1 MKMARLDPGIQATTC
16 DVAIIG
22 SGLAGLIAA
31 WACRQ
36 SGLDVVQISPALG
49 EPDGRTTALLQD
61 SIDYLD
67 QLNLW
72 ENMKAEAFPLK
83 TMRIIDATNRLIRA
97 PQVDFVCQEVDLE
110 AFGYN
115 IENRRLAERIS
126 ADLTGLQGYSRIED
140 TLDGLQVED
149 GGGVVLQTTSGKTV
163 RAKTVI
169 GADGRNSPVRQHLD
183 IDVRQWQYPQ
193 IALVGNFSHTL
204 PHNDVSTE
212 FHTETGPFTLVP
224 LGQNRSSLVCV
235 VAPAQAERL
244 QAMDSAALNLILE
257 ERMQSVLGKVIL
269 ESPLKGFPLSGMVAK
284 RFGKGPIVLVGEAA
298 HIFPPIGAQGLNLGL
313 RDIREAVTQISRA
326 ISADAKN
333 PSGNPATGRIGENY
347 HSARSSDINT
357 RTASVDLLNRSLL
370 SGFLAVQMVRSAGLY
385 TLGSLSPLRRLMM
398 REGVAPGMA
407 ARSFRSRIDKKLR
420 PATEV

>member
-1 MKMARLDPGIQATTC
+1 MDKSDSVISAKTH
-16 DVAIIG
+16 DVAVIG

-36 SGLDVVQISPALG
+36 SGLEVVQISPAMA

-67 QLNLW
+67 QLDLWKNL
-72 ENMKAEAFPLK
+72 KAEAFPLK

-97 PQVDFVCQEVDLE
+97 PQVDFRCQEVDLE

-115 IENRRLAERIS
+115 IENKRLAEQIS
-126 ADLTGLQGYSRIED
+126 AGLADLAGYHRIED
-140 TLDGLQVED
+140 TLSDLEIEADGDVSLK
-149 GGGVVLQTTSGKTV
+149 TTSGIVV

-235 VAPAQAERL
+235 VDPAQAERL
-244 QAMDSAALNLILE
+244 QAMEPGKLNRLLE
-257 ERMQSVLGKVIL
+257 ERMQSVLGKITL

-284 RFGKGPIVLVGEAA
+284 RFGKGPVILAGEAA

-313 RDIREAVTQISRA
+313 RDIREAVTLICRA
-326 ISADAKN
+326 IEADRRDPSAKT
-333 PSGNPATGRIGENY
+333 ATAAIGDKY
-347 HSARSSDINT
+347 HAARNSDINT

-370 SGFLAVQMVRSAGLY
+370 SGFLPVQLVRSAGLY
-385 TLGSLSPLRRLMM
+385 TLGALSPLRRLMM

-407 ARSFRSRIDKKLR
+407 ARSIKTRFEKRLR
-420 PATEV
+420 PAAEA